1 MKKILRVKA
10 VEGAL
15 VQDYNALKAG
25 IKRFI
30 GWKFNPAL
38 GDGEETKGGWELV
51 KDKVCE
57 VPNMAEYRQEIKL
70 GNLLPADAQTANLCG
85 LRFKE

>member
-1 MKKILRVKA
+1 MKKTLKVKA

-15 VQDYNALKAG
+15 VQDYQALKSG

-30 GWKFNPAL
+30 GW
-38 GDGEETKGGWELV
+38 WELV

-57 VPNMAEYRQEIKL
+57 LPNMAEYRQEIKL
-70 GNLLPADAQTANLCG
+70 GNLKPADAQTANLCG